1 MPSLKQIGSEL
12 HINSETVKQVVK
24 RYKMLGGM
32 LYIDPMNLKNKQAI
46 KNPHTTTRPKKLS
59 KEQLEFIMDPKTLR
73 DWLSFSLN
81 KRCALIKDKFQ
92 IELSRV
98 TLAKYYKKHQVNYI
112 VPGYTIHTEQKE
124 EDIHQTRKLFVH

>member
-46 KNPHTTTRPKKLS
+46 KNPQTTTRPKKLS

-81 KRCALIKDKFQ
+81 KRCALIKDKF
-92 IELSRV
+92 
-98 TLAKYYKKHQVNYI
+98 
-112 VPGYTIHTEQKE
+112 
-124 EDIHQTRKLFVH
+124 